1 MNDEQVELQN
11 RIEQLKLE
19 HRDLDEVISRLH
31 EQGLADQL
39 QLRRMKKRKLVIKD
53 ILQRLK
59 SQLIPDMDA

>member
-1 MNDEQVELQN
+1 MNDEQAELQN
-11 RIEQLKLE
+11 RIDQLKLE